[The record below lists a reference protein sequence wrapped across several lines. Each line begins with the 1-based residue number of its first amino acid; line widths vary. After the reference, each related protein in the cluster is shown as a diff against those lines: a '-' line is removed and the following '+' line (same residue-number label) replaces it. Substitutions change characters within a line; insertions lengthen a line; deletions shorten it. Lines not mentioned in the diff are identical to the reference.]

1 MQTHYDHQVGRFEA
15 PRRLDD
21 REVLIARA
29 RQARAEAMA
38 EMFGALL
45 RRLASVGRRAIGF
58 VGSAGSG
65 AGLTS
70 PRELH
75 TRTPLR
81 LTGGCD

>member
-38 EMFGALL
+38 EMFSALF
-45 RRLASVGRRAIGF
+45 RRLASVARDALGPGR
-58 VGSAGSG
+58 G
-65 AGLTS
+65 AGLVP
-70 PRELH
+70 PRKLH
-75 TRTPLR
+75 PRTPLR